1 MHFTIV
7 GRIRN
12 VEAIATGRSVW
23 IRKHLIQRFGA
34 GRWRKMKGEATIRLD
49 DCALQRAE
57 LHWFEA
63 HGIGRVYFKR
73 KRNLDER
80 S

>member
-7 GRIRN
+7 GEVRN
-12 VEAIATGRSVW
+12 ARRIATGRAVH
-23 IRKHLIQRFGA
+23 IRRHLIQRFGA
-34 GRWRKMKGEATIRLD
+34 GRWREMAGEATIQLED
-49 DCALQRAE
+49 GTIQRVE

-73 KRNLDER
+73 KRSLNEP

>member
-1 MHFTIV
+1 
-7 GRIRN
+7 
-12 VEAIATGRSVW
+12 
-23 IRKHLIQRFGA
+23 
-34 GRWRKMKGEATIRLD
+34 MKGEATIRFED
-49 DCALQRAE
+49 GTLQRVE

>member
-7 GRIRN
+7 GAISNVEVIAGGRAIRIR
-12 VEAIATGRSVW
+12 R
-23 IRKHLIQRFGA
+23 HLVQKFGA
-34 GRWRKMKGEATIRLD
+34 GRWRKMKGVATIRFD
-49 DCALQRAE
+49 DGSLRRAE

-73 KRNLDER
+73 KRNLE
-80 S
+80 

>member
-12 VEAIATGRSVW
+12 AETIATGRSVR
-23 IRKHLIQRFGA
+23 IRKHLIQKFGA
-34 GRWRKMKGEATIRLD
+34 GRWRKMTGEATIRLED
-49 DCALQRAE
+49 GTLERAE

-63 HGIGRVYFKR
+63 QGIGRVYFKR
-73 KRNLDER
+73 KRNLDWR
-80 S
+80 

>member
-7 GRIRN
+7 GGVRN
-12 VEAIATGRSVW
+12 VETIATGTSVR
-23 IRKHLIQRFGA
+23 IRKHLTRRFGT
-34 GRWRKMKGEATIRLD
+34 GRWRKMKGEATIRFED
-49 DCALQRAE
+49 GTLQRAE

-73 KRNLDER
+73 KKNLG
-80 S
+80 

>member
-1 MHFTIV
+1 
-7 GRIRN
+7 
-12 VEAIATGRSVW
+12 
-23 IRKHLIQRFGA
+23 
-34 GRWRKMKGEATIRLD
+34 MKGEATIRFD
-49 DCALQRAE
+49 DGTLQQAE

-80 S
+80 A

>member
-7 GRIRN
+7 GTIRN
-12 VEAIATGRSVW
+12 AEAIATGRSVR
-23 IRKHLIQRFGA
+23 IRKHLVQRFGA
-34 GRWRKMKGEATIRLD
+34 GRWRKMRGAATVRLSD
-49 DCALQRAE
+49 GTLQRAE

-73 KRNLDER
+73 KRNLE
-80 S
+80 